1 MLQSAKW
8 LLPLPGHG
16 LRQIVDRYFEEHGL
30 VSPQVIVETD
40 ASITLLTSLLRNSDL
55 ITMLSDQMLQSYPGR
70 DLVALPYE
78 TVLFES
84 RLRLFHRRKTY
95 MSPAVQKFRATLHDA
110 LAAS

>member
-1 MLQSAKW
+1 
-8 LLPLPGHG
+8 
-16 LRQIVDRYFEEHGL
+16 
-30 VSPQVIVETD
+30 
-40 ASITLLTSLLRNSDL
+40 LLRNSDL

-78 TVLFES
+78 TALFES

-110 LAAS
+110 LAAP